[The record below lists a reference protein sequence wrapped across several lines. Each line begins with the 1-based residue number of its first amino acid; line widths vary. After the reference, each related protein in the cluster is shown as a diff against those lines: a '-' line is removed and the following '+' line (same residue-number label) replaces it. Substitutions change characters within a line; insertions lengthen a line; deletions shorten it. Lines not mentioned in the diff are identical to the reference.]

1 MKIGTCKGYF
11 FVDDYCYMVV
21 YVIDYQN
28 FIEISRAQAV
38 NLRRGNFHMFFTLT
52 LYISLIIFG
61 FGLIYRVSNWFRYKV
76 GEQARE
82 ITPRERV
89 SATFKGI
96 VLTLFSPKIL
106 TLLKG
111 FVLDVLLQIRIL
123 RANRL
128 RWVMHMCIYGG
139 FMLLLLMHAL
149 DKFITAPLFP
159 DYAAT
164 LNPFLF
170 LRNLFFVV
178 VILGL
183 AISLYRRFVLK
194 VSRLNTNMMD
204 HYAIIILAVIMIS
217 GVFLEGTKIVSY
229 SEYQSMVEE
238 YADTD
243 EEEALKTLES
253 YWAEVFGL
261 VSPRLTGPFQ
271 ADILEQGK
279 ELHEMSCAGCHS
291 VPQWAFVSYGV
302 SRIVKPVAL
311 GLDRAGV
318 SMLLWYIHF
327 LACFVGLAY
336 LPFSKFLHII
346 VSPLSLLAHSVVSPG
361 ISNPASIAT
370 KQAMELDACTRC
382 KTCGLWC
389 SVAVSLE
396 EIDNK
401 DILPSERIETLKSI
415 AARKAI
421 PHEEIEKIW
430 TGSYRCTLCG
440 RCTEVCP
447 VGIGLKDLWKGM
459 REDFVRDGHFPPI
472 LNVVQEA
479 IANQHNPVDYDNE
492 ERAMWVE
499 FLDDPPDDLYQKEQA
514 DVVYFIGCV
523 SSFSPAVQKIPE
535 AFCHILTKAN
545 VDFTI
550 LGEKERCCGFPL
562 LLAGIHKGV
571 EELKEHNIKIVREVG
586 AKTIVF
592 SCPSC
597 YHTWSHEYHKD
608 IQDVR
613 LMHATQ
619 FLEELI
625 GAGQVELARD
635 LTGIITYHDP
645 CDLGR
650 GSGVY
655 DAPRRV
661 IQSLPGL
668 KFVELPEGRRKALC
682 CGGGGD
688 VEMYDD
694 ALTAEV
700 AAKRARQAQEIGA
713 TLFATACQQCVRTLT
728 KGVKGIEADIEV
740 LDLIQLVWRSMSDQT

>member
-1 MKIGTCKGYF
+1 
-11 FVDDYCYMVV
+11 
-21 YVIDYQN
+21 
-28 FIEISRAQAV
+28 
-38 NLRRGNFHMFFTLT
+38 MFFTVT

-61 FGLIYRVSNWFRYKV
+61 LGLIYKISTWFRYKV
-76 GEQARE
+76 GEQARV
-82 ITPRERV
+82 ITTAERV
-89 SATFKGI
+89 SAT
-96 VLTLFSPKIL
+96 
-106 TLLKG
+106 LKG
-111 FVLDVLLQIRIL
+111 FVLVLFSPKLLTLLKVFVLDVLFQIRII
-123 RANRL
+123 RENPL
-128 RWVMHMCIYGG
+128 RWFMHMCIYGG

-149 DKFITAPLFP
+149 DRFIAAPLFP

-178 VILGL
+178 VIVGL

-194 VSRLNTNMMD
+194 VSRLSTDVMD
-204 HYAIIILAVIMIS
+204 HYAIIILAVIMVSGIS
-217 GVFLEGTKIVSY
+217 LEGTKIVSY
-229 SEYQSMVEE
+229 SRYQSMVEA

-243 EEEALKTLES
+243 DEEELKTLES
-253 YWAEVFGL
+253 YWVKAFG
-261 VSPRLTGPFQ
+261 VISPRLKGPFEE
-271 ADILEQGK
+271 DILERGR
-279 ELHEMSCAGCHS
+279 ELHEMSCAGCHAP
-291 VPQWAFVSYGV
+291 PQWAFVSYGM

-311 GLDRAGV
+311 GLDRTGV
-318 SMLLWYIHF
+318 PTLLWYIHF

-346 VSPLSLLAHSVVSPG
+346 VSPISLLANSVVSPET
-361 ISNPASIAT
+361 SSPAAIAT

-389 SVAVSLE
+389 SVAVSSE
-396 EIDNK
+396 DFDNK
-401 DILPSERIETLKSI
+401 DILPSERIQTLRSI
-415 AARKAI
+415 AAQKDI

-430 TGSYRCTLCG
+430 AGTYRCTLCG

-479 IANQHNPVDYDNE
+479 IGNQHNPVDYDNE

-499 FLDDPPDDLYQKEQA
+499 FLDDPPDDLYQKERA
-514 DVVYFIGCV
+514 ELVYFIGCV

-535 AFCHILTKAN
+535 AFCQILTKAN
-545 VDFTI
+545 MEFTI
-550 LGEKERCCGFPL
+550 LGERERCCGFPL
-562 LLAGIHKGV
+562 LLAGIHEGV
-571 EELKEHNIKIVREVG
+571 AELKEHNIKTIREVG

-625 GAGQVELARD
+625 RTRQVELTNH
-635 LTGIITYHDP
+635 LTGTVTYHDP

-650 GSGVY
+650 GSGEY

-661 IQSLPGL
+661 LQSIPGL
-668 KFVELPEGRRKALC
+668 KFVELPERRRKALC

-694 ALTAEV
+694 ALTAGV
-700 AAKRARQAQEIGA
+700 AGKRAGQARDTGA

-728 KGVKGIEADIEV
+728 NGVKSIEADMEV
-740 LDLIQLVWRSMSDQT
+740 LDVIQLVWRSMSEEA

>member
-1 MKIGTCKGYF
+1 
-11 FVDDYCYMVV
+11 
-21 YVIDYQN
+21 
-28 FIEISRAQAV
+28 
-38 NLRRGNFHMFFTLT
+38 MFFTLT

-61 FGLIYRVSNWFRYKV
+61 LGLIYKVSNWFRYRV

-89 SATFKGI
+89 SATFQSI
-96 VLTLFSPKIL
+96 ALTLFSRKIL
-106 TLLKG
+106 TLLKV
-111 FVLDVLLQIRIL
+111 FVLDVLLQVRIL
-123 RANRL
+123 RENPL
-128 RWVMHMCIYGG
+128 RWAMHMCIYGG

-159 DYAAT
+159 NYEAT

-170 LRNLFFVV
+170 LRNLFFVM

-183 AISLYRRFVLK
+183 AVSLYRRFVLK
-194 VSRLNTNMMD
+194 VSRLNTKGMD
-204 HYAIIILAVIMIS
+204 LYAIIILAVIILS
-217 GVFLEGTKIVSY
+217 GVSLEGTKILSY
-229 SEYQSMVEE
+229 REYQSMVEE

-243 EEEALKTLES
+243 EEEDLKALES
-253 YWAEVFGL
+253 YWVNMFGL
-261 VSPRLTGPFQ
+261 VSPRLSGPFQ
-271 ADILEQGK
+271 EDILEQGK
-279 ELHEMSCAGCHS
+279 DLHEMSCAGCHS
-291 VPQWAFVSYGV
+291 LPQWAFVSYGV
-302 SRIVKPVAL
+302 SRIVKPFAL
-311 GLDRAGV
+311 ELDHAGV
-318 SMLLWYIHF
+318 PTLLWYIHF

-336 LPFSKFLHII
+336 LPFSKFFHII
-346 VSPLSLLAHSVVSPG
+346 VSPLSLLADSVVNPD
-361 ISNPASIAT
+361 ISNPATIAT
-370 KQAMELDACTRC
+370 KQALEMDACTRC

-389 SVAVSLE
+389 SVAVSLD

-401 DILPSERIETLKSI
+401 DILPSERIETIKSI
-415 AARKAI
+415 AARKDI
-421 PHEEIEKIW
+421 PHDEIEKIW
-430 TGSYRCTLCG
+430 AGTYRCTLCG

-459 REDFVRDGHFPPI
+459 REDFVRDGHYPPI

-499 FLDDPPDDLYQKEQA
+499 FLDEPPDDLYQRDRAE
-514 DVVYFIGCV
+514 VVYFIGCV

-535 AFCHILTKAN
+535 AFCQILTRAN
-545 VDFTI
+545 VNFTI
-550 LGEKERCCGFPL
+550 LGERERCCGFPL

-571 EELKEHNIKIVREVG
+571 EQLKEHNIKTVREIG

-597 YHTWSHEYHKD
+597 YQTWTHEYHKD
-608 IQDVR
+608 MRDVR
-613 LMHATQ
+613 LVHASQ

-625 GAGQVELARD
+625 GAGQVELTKT
-635 LTGIITYHDP
+635 LTGTITYHDP

-668 KFVELPEGRRKALC
+668 KFVELPESRRKALC

-694 ALTAEV
+694 ALTAKV
-700 AAKRARQAQEIGA
+700 AAKRAGQARDAGA

-728 KGVKGIEADIEV
+728 QGVKGIDADIEV
-740 LDLIQLVWRSMSDQT
+740 VDLIELVRRSMSEET

>member
-1 MKIGTCKGYF
+1 
-11 FVDDYCYMVV
+11 
-21 YVIDYQN
+21 
-28 FIEISRAQAV
+28 
-38 NLRRGNFHMFFTLT
+38 MFFTLT

-61 FGLIYRVSNWFRYKV
+61 LGLIYKISNWFRYRV

-89 SATFKGI
+89 SATFRSI

-106 TLLKG
+106 TLLKV

-123 RANRL
+123 RENPL
-128 RWVMHMCIYGG
+128 RWAMHMCIYGS

-159 DYAAT
+159 DYEAT

-170 LRNLFFVV
+170 LRNLFFVML
-178 VILGL
+178 ILGL
-183 AISLYRRFVLK
+183 VISLYRRFVLK
-194 VSRLNTNMMD
+194 VSRLNTKGMD
-204 HYAIIILAVIMIS
+204 LYAIIILAVIILS
-217 GVFLEGTKIVSY
+217 GVSLEGTKILSY
-229 SEYQSMVEE
+229 REYQSMVEE

-243 EEEALKTLES
+243 EEEDLKALES
-253 YWAEVFGL
+253 YWVEVFGL

-271 ADILEQGK
+271 EDILEQGK
-279 ELHEMSCAGCHS
+279 DLHEMSCAGCHS
-291 VPQWAFVSYGV
+291 LPQWAFVSYGV

-311 GLDRAGV
+311 GLDQAGV
-318 SMLLWYIHF
+318 PMLFWYIHF

-346 VSPLSLLAHSVVSPG
+346 VSPISLLADSVVNPD
-361 ISNPASIAT
+361 ISNPATIAT
-370 KQAMELDACTRC
+370 KQALEMDACTRC

-389 SVAVSLE
+389 SVAVSLD

-401 DILPSERIETLKSI
+401 DILPSERIETIKSI
-415 AARKAI
+415 AAGKDI

-430 TGSYRCTLCG
+430 AGTYRCTLCG

-459 REDFVRDGHFPPI
+459 REDFVRDGHYPPI

-499 FLDDPPDDLYQKEQA
+499 FLDEPPDDLYQRDRAE
-514 DVVYFIGCV
+514 VVYFIGCV

-535 AFCHILTKAN
+535 AFCQILTRAN
-545 VDFTI
+545 VNFTI
-550 LGEKERCCGFPL
+550 LGERERCCGFPL

-571 EELKEHNIKIVREVG
+571 EQLKEHNIKTIREIG

-597 YHTWSHEYHKD
+597 YHTWTHEYHKD
-608 IQDVR
+608 MRDVR
-613 LMHATQ
+613 LLHATQ

-625 GAGQVELARD
+625 GKGLVKLTKT
-635 LTGIITYHDP
+635 LTGTITYHDP

-668 KFVELPEGRRKALC
+668 KFVELPESRRKALC

-694 ALTAEV
+694 ALTAKV
-700 AAKRARQAQEIGA
+700 AAKRAGQARDAGA

-728 KGVKGIEADIEV
+728 QGVKGIDADIEV
-740 LDLIQLVWRSMSDQT
+740 VDLIELVWRSMSEEA

>member
-1 MKIGTCKGYF
+1 
-11 FVDDYCYMVV
+11 
-21 YVIDYQN
+21 
-28 FIEISRAQAV
+28 
-38 NLRRGNFHMFFTLT
+38 MFFTVT

-61 FGLIYRVSNWFRYKV
+61 LGLTYKIANWFRYKV
-76 GEQARE
+76 GEQSRE
-82 ITPRERV
+82 ITPFERV

-96 VLTLFSPKIL
+96 ILVLFSPKIL
-106 TLLKG
+106 TLLKV
-111 FVLDVLLQIRIL
+111 FILDVLLQIRIL
-123 RANRL
+123 RENPL

-149 DKFITAPLFP
+149 DKFITAPLFAN
-159 DYAAT
+159 YVAT

-170 LRNLFFVV
+170 LRNLFFVM
-178 VILGL
+178 VIVGL

-194 VSRLNTNMMD
+194 VSRLNTKVMD
-204 HYAIIILAVIMIS
+204 YYAIIILALIMFS
-217 GVFLEGTKIVSY
+217 GIFLEGTKIVSY
-229 SEYQSMVEE
+229 SQYQSMVEE

-243 EEEALKTLES
+243 DEEELKTLES
-253 YWAEVFGL
+253 YWVKAFGL
-261 VSPRLTGPFQ
+261 VSPHLKGPFDPN
-271 ADILEQGK
+271 ALEQGK
-279 ELHEMSCAGCHS
+279 ELHEMSCAACHS
-291 VPQWAFVSYGV
+291 MPQWAFLSYGV
-302 SRIVKPVAL
+302 SRILKPVAL
-311 GLDRAGV
+311 GLDRAGLPR
-318 SMLLWYIHF
+318 LLWYIHF
-327 LACFVGLAY
+327 LASFVGLAY

-346 VSPLSLLAHSVVSPG
+346 VSPLSLLADSVVNPEISSP
-361 ISNPASIAT
+361 AAIAT
-370 KQAMELDACTRC
+370 KKAMELDACTRC

-396 EIDNK
+396 EVDNK
-401 DILPSERIETLKSI
+401 DILPSDRIETLKSI
-415 AARKAI
+415 AARKDI

-430 TGSYRCTLCG
+430 AGTYRCTLCG

-459 REDFVRDGHFPPI
+459 REDFARDGHYPPI
-472 LNVVQEA
+472 LHVVQEA

-514 DVVYFIGCV
+514 EVVYFIGCV

-535 AFCHILTKAN
+535 AFCQILTKAN

-550 LGEKERCCGFPL
+550 LGERERCCGFPL
-562 LLAGIHKGV
+562 LLAGIHEGV
-571 EELKEHNIKIVREVG
+571 TALKEHNIKTIREVG
-586 AKTIVF
+586 AKTIIF

-597 YHTWSHEYHKD
+597 YHTWSHEYQKD
-608 IQDVR
+608 MEGVR

-625 GAGQVELARD
+625 RTQKVQLTNK
-635 LTGIITYHDP
+635 LTGTITYHDP

-650 GSGVY
+650 GSGIY

-661 IQSLPGL
+661 IQSLPEL
-668 KFVELPEGRRKALC
+668 KFVELPESRRKALC

-694 ALTAEV
+694 ALTARV
-700 AAKRARQAQEIGA
+700 AAKRAGQARDIGA

-728 KGVKGIEADIEV
+728 QGVKSIEADIEV
-740 LDLIQLVWRSMSDQT
+740 VDLIELVWRSMSDQT

>member
-1 MKIGTCKGYF
+1 
-11 FVDDYCYMVV
+11 
-21 YVIDYQN
+21 
-28 FIEISRAQAV
+28 
-38 NLRRGNFHMFFTLT
+38 
-52 LYISLIIFG
+52 
-61 FGLIYRVSNWFRYKV
+61 
-76 GEQARE
+76 
-82 ITPRERV
+82 
-89 SATFKGI
+89 
-96 VLTLFSPKIL
+96 
-106 TLLKG
+106 
-111 FVLDVLLQIRIL
+111 
-123 RANRL
+123 
-128 RWVMHMCIYGG
+128 
-139 FMLLLLMHAL
+139 
-149 DKFITAPLFP
+149 
-159 DYAAT
+159 
-164 LNPFLF
+164 
-170 LRNLFFVV
+170 
-178 VILGL
+178 
-183 AISLYRRFVLK
+183 
-194 VSRLNTNMMD
+194 
-204 HYAIIILAVIMIS
+204 
-217 GVFLEGTKIVSY
+217 
-229 SEYQSMVEE
+229 MVEE

-243 EEEALKTLES
+243 EEEELKTLES
-253 YWAEVFGL
+253 YWVKVFGL
-261 VSPRLTGPFQ
+261 VSPRLKGPFDQ
-271 ADILEQGK
+271 DALEQGK

-311 GLDRAGV
+311 GLDRAGIPT
-318 SMLLWYIHF
+318 LLWYIHF

-346 VSPLSLLAHSVVSPG
+346 VSPLSLLADSVMNPE
-361 ISNPASIAT
+361 ISNPATIAT
-370 KQAMELDACTRC
+370 KQALELDACTRC

-401 DILPSERIETLKSI
+401 DILPSERIETIKSI
-415 AARKAI
+415 AARKDI

-430 TGSYRCTLCG
+430 AGTYRCTLCG

-447 VGIGLKDLWKGM
+447 VGIGLKELWKGM
-459 REDFVRDGHFPPI
+459 REDFVRDGHYPPI

-499 FLDDPPDDLYQKEQA
+499 FLDDPPDDLYQRDRAE
-514 DVVYFIGCV
+514 VVYFIGCV

-535 AFCHILTKAN
+535 AFCQILTRAN
-545 VDFTI
+545 VNFTI
-550 LGEKERCCGFPL
+550 LGERERCCGFPL
-562 LLAGIHKGV
+562 LLAGIHQGV
-571 EELKEHNIKIVREVG
+571 EQLKEHNIKTIREIG

-608 IQDVR
+608 IRDVR
-613 LMHATQ
+613 LVHATQ
-619 FLEELI
+619 FLDELI
-625 GAGQVELARD
+625 GTGQLELGKN
-635 LTGIITYHDP
+635 LTGTITYHDP

-668 KFVELPEGRRKALC
+668 KFVELPESRRKALC

-694 ALTAEV
+694 ALTARV
-700 AAKRARQAQEIGA
+700 ATKRAGQARDIGA

-728 KGVKGIEADIEV
+728 QGVKGIEADIEV
-740 LDLIQLVWRSMSDQT
+740 VDLIELVWRSMSEQT

>member
-1 MKIGTCKGYF
+1 
-11 FVDDYCYMVV
+11 
-21 YVIDYQN
+21 
-28 FIEISRAQAV
+28 
-38 NLRRGNFHMFFTLT
+38 MFFTVT

-61 FGLIYRVSNWFRYKV
+61 LGLIYKISKWFRYRV
-76 GEQARE
+76 GEQGRE
-82 ITPRERV
+82 ITSLERV

-96 VLTLFSPKIL
+96 ILVLFSPKIL
-106 TLLKG
+106 TLLKI
-111 FVLDVLLQIRIL
+111 FVLDVLFQIRIL
-123 RANRL
+123 RENPL

-159 DYAAT
+159 DYEAT

-178 VILGL
+178 VIVGL
-183 AISLYRRFVLK
+183 AISLYRRFFLK
-194 VSRLNTNMMD
+194 VSRLRTTAMD
-204 HYAIIILAVIMIS
+204 HYAIIILAVIMLS
-217 GVFLEGTKIVSY
+217 GIFLEGTKIVSY
-229 SEYQSMVEE
+229 NRYQSMVEE

-243 EEEALKTLES
+243 DEGELGTLES
-253 YWAEVFGL
+253 YWVKAFGV
-261 VSPRLTGPFQ
+261 VSPRLKGPF
-271 ADILEQGK
+271 DEGILEQGK

-291 VPQWAFVSYGV
+291 VPQWAFLGYGV
-302 SRIVKPVAL
+302 SRIVKPVAS
-311 GLDRAGV
+311 GLDRVGLPI
-318 SMLLWYIHF
+318 LLWYIHF

-346 VSPLSLLAHSVVSPG
+346 VSPISLLADAFVKPEASSPA
-361 ISNPASIAT
+361 IIAT

-415 AARKAI
+415 AAQKDI
-421 PHEEIEKIW
+421 PHEEIEQIW
-430 TGSYRCTLCG
+430 AGTYRCTLCG

-447 VGIGLKDLWKGM
+447 VGIGLRDLWKGM

-479 IANQHNPVDYDNE
+479 IANQHNPMDYDNE

-499 FLDDPPDDLYQKEQA
+499 FLDDPPDDLYQKERA
-514 DVVYFIGCV
+514 EVVYFIGCV

-535 AFCHILTKAN
+535 AFCQILTKAN

-550 LGEKERCCGFPL
+550 LGERERCCGFPL

-571 EELKEHNIKIVREVG
+571 EELKDHNIKTIKEIG
-586 AKTIVF
+586 AKTIVY

-597 YHTWSHEYHKD
+597 YHTWSHEYRKD
-608 IQDVR
+608 LEGVR
-613 LMHATQ
+613 LVHATQ

-625 GAGQVELARD
+625 KTGQVELPKD
-635 LTGIITYHDP
+635 VTGTITYHDP

-655 DAPRRV
+655 EAPRRV
-661 IQSLPGL
+661 IQSIPGL
-668 KFVELPEGRRKALC
+668 NFVELPENSRKALC

-694 ALTAEV
+694 ALTAKV
-700 AAKRARQAQEIGA
+700 AAKRAGQARDAGA

-728 KGVKGIEADIEV
+728 NGVKGIEADIEV
-740 LDLIQLVWRSMSDQT
+740 LDVIELVWRSMSEEA